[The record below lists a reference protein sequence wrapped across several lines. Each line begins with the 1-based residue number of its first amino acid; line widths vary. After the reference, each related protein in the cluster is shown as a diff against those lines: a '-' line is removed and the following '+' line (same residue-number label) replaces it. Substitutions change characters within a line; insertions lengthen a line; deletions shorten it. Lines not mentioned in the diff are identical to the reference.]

1 MEVVS
6 ISMWLVPLLVVSPFQ
21 FWTGR
26 AMTEQIGSYTTA
38 HRQCKSLDPVFSAV
52 EESTAPALCCLREEG
67 RRTAGNRA
75 VALNF
80 GHELPQHEPQAEK
93 MSHLQEAP
101 GLDRRRRQK
110 PRTGV

>member
-1 MEVVS
+1 
-6 ISMWLVPLLVVSPFQ
+6 LLVVSPFQ

-26 AMTEQIGSYTTA
+26 VKTEQIGSYTTA
-38 HRQCKSLDPVFSAV
+38 QRQCKSLNPVFSAV
-52 EESTAPALCCLREEG
+52 EKSTAPTLCYLRHEG
-67 RRTAGNRA
+67 RRTAGNRS
-75 VALNF
+75 VAPNF
-80 GHELPQHEPQAEK
+80 AEELPQHEPQAAK